1 LKKIINILLIIL
13 LATSFIGGITS
24 EIYAQ
29 KSKNEKNQNKKDKK
43 KYKKAKKTPVILV
56 DSVATQNVSDSDGGT
71 PFGGS
76 SVETIDNLS
85 DKTLDLYDKYET
97 LMNQNQ
103 FDKARETVKKIP
115 KSLQSEKQQKELTI
129 LIIFDDINQ
138 EEAKE
143 AARFGKDESMD
154 PALKKTIKRLHREA
168 KKNILKEQ
176 NDMARDILI
185 QSIYLDRKNFVSKQ
199 LLDKCLDLP
208 IGSYKVENIEAKY
221 WKNSLISLRSGL
233 PEESIKSLNV
243 LKSFDQQNS
252 EIFERLGSAYYIAGM
267 VPEAVKAWE
276 TALFLEPENNDLK
289 KFIENAKIQQEKDE
303 AEVKAFLSK
312 KKNKKA
318 NKYEGVEMQVLR
330 VVNDLE
336 TATSYAQSVRENQPG
351 VDVIVEEDDN
361 GKYLVKIPKPK

>member
-1 LKKIINILLIIL
+1 MLSLFSIDL
-13 LATSFIGGITS
+13 TTD
-24 EIYAQ
+24 IYAQ
-29 KSKNEKNQNKKDKK
+29 NTKQDKKQAKKNKK
-43 KYKKAKKTPVILV
+43 KYNKAKKAPVIMV
-56 DSVATQNVSDSDGGT
+56 DSTVTQNVSDGSVT
-71 PFGGS
+71 FGG

-103 FDKARETVKKIP
+103 FDKARETVNQIP
-115 KSLQSEKQQKELTI
+115 SNLQSEKQKKELRI
-129 LIIFDDINQ
+129 LIIFDDITK
-138 EEAKE
+138 EEEKE

-168 KKNILKEQ
+168 KKNILVEE

-221 WKNSLISLRSGL
+221 WKDSLISLRSGL
-233 PEESIKSLNV
+233 PENSIKSLNV
-243 LKSFDQQNS
+243 LKSFDQQNP

-267 VPEAVKAWE
+267 VGDAIKAWE
-276 TALFLEPENNDLK
+276 TALFLDPENKDLK
-289 KFIENAKIQQEKDE
+289 KFIENAKVQQEKDE
-303 AEVKAFLSK
+303 AEVKAFLAK

-318 NKYEGVEMQVLR
+318 SKYDGVEMQVLR
-330 VVNDLE
+330 VVNDLQ
-336 TATSYAQSVRENQPG
+336 TATSYAQSVRESQPG

-361 GKYLVKIPKPK
+361 GKYLVKIPKAKKGSK